1 MKQELLKGLTKE
13 QIAKVRACKS
23 QEELLELA
31 KAEGVEL
38 SDEQLNAI
46 SGGACS
52 SNNEND
58 NNNNGHRKHES

>member
-31 KAEGVEL
+31 KTEGVEL

-52 SNNEND
+52 SSRD
-58 NNNNGHRKHES
+58 DDKNGHRKIES